1 MSNNMIQIALGILFV
16 GLCFAVGALLGNR
29 KAPKRKTTKARR
41 ADTLPLSAFST
52 FDHPAGKQAP
62 HEINLVAEAEV
73 FMIYGKR
80 ATAQEILNKG
90 VSQGQVSPE
99 EVEAFWARHQAEK

>member
-16 GLCFAVGALLGNR
+16 GLCFAVGASLGNR
-29 KAPKRKTTKARR
+29 KIQKQKTKKARR

-52 FDHPAGKQAP
+52 LDHPAGKQDP

-80 ATAQEILNKG
+80 SKAQEILSAG
-90 VSQGQVSPE
+90 ISQGLLSKEDVD
-99 EVEAFWARHQAEK
+99 AFWAKHQVEK